1 MFFSHCFRKNF
12 DLTSPKAGNTN
23 ERTVP
28 CYYTGSFNNAVRR
41 YWESLEKNVALL
53 QIIECKIQNKVV
65 CIAELLN
72 IFVRAS
78 LYFFLLT
85 VFDKLAATLN
95 DAILGHRPITD
106 LFD

>member
-28 CYYTGSFNNAVRR
+28 CYYTGSFNNAVRL

-53 QIIECKIQNKVV
+53 QIIECKIQNKVA

-78 LYFFLLT
+78 LYTIMGSPCSGFCYVKHL
-85 VFDKLAATLN
+85 
-95 DAILGHRPITD
+95 ILSSV
-106 LFD
+106 